1 MIEPIKI
8 TPPLTDEVI
17 LKLKAGDRV
26 LITGAIYTGRD
37 MAHKYMV
44 EGHKKGQAFPF
55 DLKGQVLYYTGPTP
69 APPGRPIGAAGPTTS
84 YRMDKYAPYLLE
96 HGLKAMIGKGP
107 RGEEVK
113 GSIKKNKAVYF
124 AAIGGAGALISK
136 AIKKAEV
143 IAYPELGTEAVQRLE
158 VEDFPV
164 FVVND
169 VHGGDLYEMGV
180 KEYSEEGKKR

>member
-1 MIEPIKI
+1 MTQPIKI

-17 LKLKAGDRV
+17 MKLKSGDRV
-26 LITGAIYTGRD
+26 LLTGVIYTGRD

-55 DLKGQVLYYTGPTP
+55 DLAGQVLYYTGPTP

-107 RGEEVK
+107 RGR
-113 GSIKKNKAVYF
+113 GSEGRPSKRTRPSISPPS
-124 AAIGGAGALISK
+124 AGPARSSPRPSK
-136 AIKKAEV
+136 RPRSSPTRNSA
-143 IAYPELGTEAVQRLE
+143 PR
-158 VEDFPV
+158 
-164 FVVND
+164 
-169 VHGGDLYEMGV
+169 
-180 KEYSEEGKKR
+180 R